1 MCLYLSYLTQNLRRH
16 NFVLRLCDLYF
27 IHFPTQ
33 ILSAS
38 YDTAHKILTFQKSR
52 FEGYCSNQSYNDS
65 KQFKNSISFQEVF
78 YLNHHKTTV
87 HIDKTKK
94 DFKCEICDYTSYAKR
109 YIIAHKAKAHRERKH
124 MCDQC
129 GLKFIYPWD
138 LRKHTVIIPL
148 QTRFHLILV
157 KRKTFS

>member
-1 MCLYLSYLTQNLRRH
+1 M
-16 NFVLRLCDLYF
+16 
-27 IHFPTQ
+27 
-33 ILSAS
+33 
-38 YDTAHKILTFQKSR
+38 YDS
-52 FEGYCSNQSYNDS
+52 S
-65 KQFKNSISFQEVF
+65 KMIQFLLFQEVF
-78 YLNHHKTTV
+78 YLNHHKATV

-148 QTRFHLILV
+148 QTRVHLILLTEKPKLSLEIGSV
-157 KRKTFS
+157 NKAGLF

>member
-1 MCLYLSYLTQNLRRH
+1 MVRY
-16 NFVLRLCDLYF
+16 LYF
-27 IHFPTQ
+27 FSFPA
-33 ILSAS
+33 SARNAALQAS
-38 YDTAHKILTFQKSR
+38 L
-52 FEGYCSNQSYNDS
+52 EVGSNDCLISS
-65 KQFKNSISFQEVF
+65 LISFQEVF

-148 QTRFHLILV
+148 
-157 KRKTFS
+157 